1 MEIVV
6 PELGENI
13 EEAEVVRI
21 LVGEGDEVAA
31 DQAILEL
38 ESDKAAFEM
47 PSPEGG
53 TVQKVLVRRGDRVKP
68 GQPVLEIGGADG
80 DDEQEK
86 GEGDGE
92 ARPEAKKKANGK
104 AEAKA
109 KEKPRE
115 TGEAEE
121 EPPETEEKKEEE
133 EDAESEERA
142 ETKDDEAQ
150 DGARDPERAEERD
163 GARASRGAA
172 LPPPREDRGGEHP
185 FPASPATRRFA
196 REVGVE
202 LGEVAPHVRGDRI
215 TRGDIKAYLRASRRE
230 SRAPRREP
238 LGSVRRA
245 AARRLAEAWRDIPHV
260 TQHDR
265 AEVGELEAAR
275 RRIREREPELP
286 LTITALAVKAAAAA
300 LRAAPRANA
309 VLDLEAGDLVVH
321 RAVHVGVAVDTERGL
336 LVPVLRD
343 ADTRTTRQIAIDIA
357 ALAERARAGDL
368 EAAEMR
374 GATFTITNL
383 GGIGGTSFTPIV
395 NPPNVAILGL
405 SRLESQLVRGPDGD
419 IVDRLMLPLSL
430 SYDHRAIDGAEAARL
445 TRRIAELLGS
455 PLERLLDC

>member
-1 MEIVV
+1 MMEIVV

-53 TVQKVLVRRGDRVKP
+53 TVHKVLVRRGDRVKP
-68 GQPVLEIGGADG
+68 GQPVLEIGVAEG
-80 DDEQEK
+80 EQEQDEGEE
-86 GEGDGE
+86 GEGGE
-92 ARPEAKKKANGK
+92 ARAEAKKKVNGK
-104 AEAKA
+104 AKGKA
-109 KEKPRE
+109 KEK
-115 TGEAEE
+115 GEAEE
-121 EPPETEEKKEEE
+121 APPEEEKAEE
-133 EDAESEERA
+133 EDAESEEKA
-142 ETKDDEAQ
+142 EKKEDEAQ
-150 DGARDPERAEERD
+150 EGARDPERARERD
-163 GARASRGAA
+163 GARAGGGAA
-172 LPPPREDRGGEHP
+172 LPPPREDRDGEHP

-245 AARRLAEAWRDIPHV
+245 AARRLAEAWREIPHV

-300 LRAAPRANA
+300 LRASPRANA

-321 RAVHVGVAVDTERGL
+321 RAVHIGVAVDTERGL

-343 ADTRTTRQIAIDIA
+343 ADTQTTRQIAIDIA

-419 IVDRLMLPLSL
+419 IVDRLILPLSL

-455 PLERLLDC
+455 SLELLLDC

>member
-6 PELGENI
+6 PELGESI

-53 TVQKVLVRRGDRVKP
+53 TVHKVLVRRGDRVKP
-68 GQPVLEIGGADG
+68 GQPVLEIGGAEG
-80 DDEQEK
+80 EQEQEE

-92 ARPEAKKKANGK
+92 DRAEAKKKANGK

-109 KEKPRE
+109 KAKGETEEEKDE
-115 TGEAEE
+115 KGEGEGEAEAEE
-121 EPPETEEKKEEE
+121 EKEGE
-133 EDAESEERA
+133 A
-142 ETKDDEAQ
+142 DE
-150 DGARDPERAEERD
+150 GAREPELARD
-163 GARASRGAA
+163 RDRARAARGAA
-172 LPPPREDRGGEHP
+172 LPPPREDRDGEHP

-238 LGSVRRA
+238 LGAVRRA

-300 LRAAPRANA
+300 LRASPRANA
-309 VLDLEAGDLVVH
+309 VLDLEAGELVVH
-321 RAVHVGVAVDTERGL
+321 RAVHIGVAVDTERGL

-419 IVDRLMLPLSL
+419 IVDRLILPLSL

-455 PLERLLDC
+455 PLELLLDC